1 MINNNNININ
11 LSNKSEITFVI
22 VSLEAIKGVENCLKN
37 IGNNYQV
44 IIVENSKNENIKKK
58 IENNYKNAKCILLG
72 KNFGYGSAANKG
84 ISFVKTKF
92 AFLINADI
100 EILNSQIKKIENE
113 ANKLNN
119 NFSILTPFYDDY
131 LDFIKIKY
139 DKFSKFYN
147 KPNFKQKVE
156 KVAFIKGSSMLFN
169 LSKFKDKIFDENFF
183 FFFEEIDVCK
193 RITSKN
199 EYIYLLNNIKIK
211 HLGGEGIEHK
221 DKSEI
226 DNFRNWHYYWS
237 SFYYHKKHYGFYIS
251 LLIYLKKLIKFFFLK
266 YFYKFK
272 NKTEYEVFKHRFDG
286 LLSSIVGKK
295 SSSGPDYG
303 GR

>member
-1 MINNNNININ
+1 MININDININ

-22 VSLEAIKGVENCLKN
+22 VSLEAIKGVESCLKN
-37 IGNNYQV
+37 IGNDYQV
-44 IIVENSKNENIKKK
+44 IVVENSKNEKIKRK

-72 KNFGYGSAANKG
+72 KNFGYGYAANKG
-84 ISFVKTKF
+84 ISIVKTKF
-92 AFLINADI
+92 AFLINSDI
-100 EILNSQIKKIENE
+100 EIVNSQVKEIENE
-113 ANKLNN
+113 INKLNN
-119 NFSILTPFYDDY
+119 KFSLLTPFYDDY

-139 DKFSKFYN
+139 DKFSKLYN
-147 KPNFKQKVE
+147 KFDFKQNVQRVKI
-156 KVAFIKGSSMLFN
+156 IKGSSMLFN
-169 LSKFKDKIFDENFF
+169 LSKFKGKIFDENFF

-193 RITSKN
+193 KIILKN

-211 HLGGEGIEHK
+211 HLGGEGVENI

-251 LLIYLKKLIKFFFLK
+251 LLIYSKKLIKFFFLK
-266 YFYKFK
+266 NFYKFK
-272 NKTEYEVFKHRFDG
+272 DKTKYEVFKHRFNG

-295 SSSGPDYG
+295 SATGPDYG

>member
-1 MINNNNININ
+1 MKQ
-11 LSNKSEITFVI
+11 KSEITFVI
-22 VSLEAIKGVENCLKN
+22 VSLESVKGIRTCLKN
-37 IGNNYQV
+37 LGSNYKV
-44 IIVENSKNENIKKK
+44 IIVENSNNTNIKKEM
-58 IENNYKNAKCILLG
+58 ENNYLNAECIILG
-72 KNFGYGSAANKG
+72 KNYGYGSAANVG
-84 ISFVKTKF
+84 ISYVKTKF

-100 EILNSQIKKIENE
+100 EIYEKQIEELENE
-113 ANKLNN
+113 LNELNN
-119 NFSILTPFYDDY
+119 NFSIVSPYYEDFK
-131 LDFIKIKY
+131 DFIENNKFDKLTNLNQKIQLNRKI
-139 DKFSKFYN
+139 
-147 KPNFKQKVE
+147 E
-156 KVAFIKGSSMLFN
+156 KVPLLKGSSMLFN
-169 LSKFKDKIFDENFF
+169 LSKFKGKIFDENFF

>member
-1 MINNNNININ
+1 MIDINNIS

-37 IGNNYQV
+37 IGDDYQV
-44 IIVENSKNENIKKK
+44 IVVENSKNENIKKK
-58 IENNYKNAKCILLG
+58 IESNYKNAKCILLG
-72 KNFGYGSAANKG
+72 KNFGYGYAANQG
-84 ISFVKTKF
+84 ISIVKTKF
-92 AFLINADI
+92 AFLINSDI
-100 EILNSQIKKIENE
+100 EILNSQIKEIENE

-119 NFSILTPFYDDY
+119 NFSLLTPFYDDY

-139 DKFSKFYN
+139 DKFSKSYN
-147 KPNFKQKVE
+147 KFNLKQKVE
-156 KVAFIKGSSMLFN
+156 KVPMIKGSSMLFN
-169 LSKFKDKIFDENFF
+169 LSKFKDKIFDESFF

-193 RITSKN
+193 RIILKN

-211 HLGGEGIEHK
+211 HLGGEGVEK
-221 DKSEI
+221 VDKSEI

-237 SFYYHKKHYGFYIS
+237 SFYYHKKYYGFFIS
-251 LLIYLKKLIKFFFLK
+251 LLIYSKKLIKFFFLK

-272 NKTEYEVFKHRFDG
+272 NKTKYEVFKHRFDG
-286 LLSSIVGKK
+286 LLSSMIGKK
-295 SSSGPDYG
+295 SSTGPDYG